1 MRDLNLGT
9 TNYTFGGQGGY
20 QDKKTNGGNG
30 GKTYTYG
37 GQ

>member
-1 MRDLNLGT
+1 MVT
-9 TNYTFGGQGGY
+9 KMSYTYGGQGGC

-30 GKTYTYG
+30 GKTYTFG

>member
-1 MRDLNLGT
+1 MRDLET
-9 TNYTFGGQGGY
+9 TEYEFGGQGGC

-30 GKTYTYG
+30 GKTYTFG